1 MDPVQNPD
9 VLTSTQTT
17 LPNDRTNAEVL
28 EKNGKREVI
37 LKGPL
42 SEVLRRA
49 LNIIYA
55 KDSHYEGN
63 YSMETAQ
70 PEPESP
76 FDDLAYV
83 VVNTAVT
90 QKDVENLAVLTKAA
104 KEEHKKVSLIIL
116 ANKKAQEEPSELLEP
131 LLAIANSSGV
141 EVFEKAEDFFV

>member
-17 LPNDRTNAEVL
+17 LPNDRTNAEVH

-55 KDSHYEGN
+55 KDSQYEGN

-70 PEPESP
+70 PDPDSA

-104 KEEHKKVSLIIL
+104 KEEHKKVSVIIL
-116 ANKKAQEEPSELLEP
+116 DNKKAEEEPSELLEP
-131 LLAIANSSGV
+131 LLAIANSSDA